1 MVRRFVVRRV
11 TRWGAVVV
19 VGALVVAGCGSSS
32 GGGTPYV
39 APTPA
44 IKTLSISAKN
54 FAFIPDALTAPAGIV
69 QIDLTSSAGNHDLV
83 IQGLPGF
90 QLEVSGT
97 DTKASGKVL
106 LKKGK
111 YTFYC
116 DIPGHRSAGMEGTL
130 TVT

>member
-1 MVRRFVVRRV
+1 MQGRFGIRRIGI
-11 TRWGAVVV
+11 WGA
-19 VGALVVAGCGSSS
+19 ALVVGSFVFAGCGSDS
-32 GGGTPYV
+32 GGTPYV
-39 APTPA
+39 APTGPA

-54 FAFIPDALTAPAGIV
+54 FSFAPDTLTAPAGIL

-83 IQGLPGF
+83 IEGLPGF

-97 DTKASGKVL
+97 DTKASGKVS